1 MFSLAKGQFLT
12 TAFGWGGPLNQRP
25 VAFFLALTFARA
37 FNTLLLPHRLS
48 DISLSFVL
56 FN

>member
-1 MFSLAKGQFLT
+1 MFSLGQFLP
-12 TAFGWGGPLNQRP
+12 TALGWGGPLKQRP

-56 FN
+56 SN